1 MKTHLSQGEG
11 SLRSEGILKSSKSSF
26 KSAEPSV
33 FRDSEEKPW
42 PRMVETSDSCVQRVV
57 TFKVQLMSPSAS
69 CDE

>member
-11 SLRSEGILKSSKSSF
+11 SLRSEGILKSSKC
-26 KSAEPSV
+26 AEPSV
-33 FRDSEEKPW
+33 FGDSEEKPR